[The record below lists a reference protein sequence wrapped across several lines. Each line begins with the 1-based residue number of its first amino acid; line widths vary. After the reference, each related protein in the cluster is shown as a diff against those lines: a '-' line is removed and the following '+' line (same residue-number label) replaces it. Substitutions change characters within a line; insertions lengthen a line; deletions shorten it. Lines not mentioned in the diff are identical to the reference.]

1 MEFDK
6 IIDSIEKYVREFIL
20 YILSFFWIGRGDGK
34 TDPVLEPLN
43 RTAIFAVLS
52 AAAGAYLWNC
62 YIYDAQGGVHDLPRI
77 LTDTLL
83 RWLSFGLFLYGLM
96 YMFGW
101 RPHILMPILAVFKV
115 FSVAHIL
122 AIFAA
127 YLARNGVWIV
137 STPDYHIEF
146 GPRYAARTAYLVQAV
161 LIVFYMPREI
171 KGIGPADL
179 RPRIRVTI
187 TALFLVVTSI
197 IALANY
203 LDPLS
208 ARLSRESIAG
218 PEKPAAKGASK

>member
-1 MEFDK
+1 MEVDK

-20 YILSFFWIGRGDGK
+20 YILSFFWVGRNDVE

-52 AAAGAYLWNC
+52 AVVGAYLWNC
-62 YIYDAQGGVHDLPRI
+62 YIYDRQGGVHDLPRI

-96 YMFGW
+96 YVCGL
-101 RPHILMPILAVFKV
+101 RVHILMPILAVFKV

-122 AIFAA
+122 AIFTA

-137 STPDYHIEF
+137 STPDSHLQF
-146 GPRYAARTAYLVQAV
+146 GPRYAARTAYVVQAV
-161 LIVFYMPREI
+161 LITIYMPREI
-171 KGIGPADL
+171 KSIAPTTI
-179 RPRIRVTI
+179 RPTIRSAI
-187 TALFLVVTSI
+187 TVLFLVVTSI

-203 LDPLS
+203 LDPLA
-208 ARLSRESIAG
+208 ARLSRETIAG
-218 PEKPAAKGASK
+218 PEKPAVKGASK